1 MKYSII
7 EDEERIAKVLTA
19 HKPHFVDELVDNASD
34 ICIGAYVDWQRA
46 PTKKNKHRRTLRG
59 NDRCFTF
66 SIQRL
71 GFRGNLNVVARSP
84 AQSPLFSLFLDCDQK
99 FVSKV
104 LQRARAKSL
113 VTFHGFS
120 NIAISGFK
128 LQFVTKTVVKRL
140 RVVLRARANG
150 SERGVQIGG
159 I

>member
-1 MKYSII
+1 M
-7 EDEERIAKVLTA
+7 TA

-46 PTKKNKHRRTLRG
+46 PTKKNKPRRTLRG

-84 AQSPLFSLFLDCDQK
+84 AQSHLFSLFLDCDQK

-104 LQRARAKSL
+104 LQRDRTPGDQLVSHRSPLVFGRWDLLPTQVETSPARSL
-113 VTFHGFS
+113 FFFFCS
-120 NIAISGFK
+120 SGDCS
-128 LQFVTKTVVKRL
+128 
-140 RVVLRARANG
+140 AR
-150 SERGVQIGG
+150 
-159 I
+159 